1 MALVDVFLET
11 SVWLEETDVRLE
23 ELKAGVILL
32 SLLLIVLVVVGAET

>member
-23 ELKAGVILL
+23 ELKADVILL